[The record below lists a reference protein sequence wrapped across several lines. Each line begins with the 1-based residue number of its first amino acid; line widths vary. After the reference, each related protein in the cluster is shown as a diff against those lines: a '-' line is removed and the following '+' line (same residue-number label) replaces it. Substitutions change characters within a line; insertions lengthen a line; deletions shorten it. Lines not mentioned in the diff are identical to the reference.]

1 MKTLDIDPLK
11 QAGLDRCEKLVA
23 ILTSKGL
30 KAYFGQ
36 EWDGANDHDDPEFW
50 YFHARDNGGVGA
62 YVEYDEGTYD
72 QGFLEPA
79 HADSAI
85 PRLNELENEAA
96 RAAVWNAL
104 LGSKTKG
111 KKT

>member
-1 MKTLDIDPLK
+1 MMKTLDIDPLK

-50 YFHARDNGGVGA
+50 YFHARDNGGVGV

-72 QGFLEPA
+72 QGFLDPLHIDA
-79 HADSAI
+79 AL
-85 PRLNELENEAA
+85 PRL
-96 RAAVWNAL
+96 
-104 LGSKTKG
+104 SKLRMKASRDEIWTAFQGGKG
-111 KKT
+111 T